1 MYCGR
6 CGAEIKDKTA
16 RFCDN
21 CGAPLET
28 GGGAGTADSHWSE
41 SIFGAELMTGY
52 AESAPPMPLSRLTIA
67 AMKDLGYGVDFSA
80 AQSFT
85 LSLQA
90 QSLEPIALIGV
101 TEAVRTL

>member
-1 MYCGR
+1 MRTQFAVQQDGFR
-6 CGAEIKDKTA
+6 ELAPRSAEVNRAVRNALALKAAKEYPELKI
-16 RFCDN
+16 
-21 CGAPLET
+21 L
-28 GGGAGTADSHWSE
+28 
-41 SIFGAELMTGY
+41 LMTGY

-90 QSLEPIALIGV
+90 QSLESIALTGV